1 MQSAR
6 TGEMCLFTVLEVSWE
21 TVFGPDECADNDTN
35 NFNARTEA
43 KRNECADNDDKS
55 FNYDLTTK
63 GRTEAKNNAS
73 SIGDCHLQ
81 VARIY

>member
-1 MQSAR
+1 
-6 TGEMCLFTVLEVSWE
+6 MCLFTVLEVSWE

-81 VARIY
+81 VARTY